1 MFCACVCTS
10 FTIIFPMRNK
20 QRHTS
25 ATLTGKHSASYHIYS
40 GQIWRSECMW
50 CGAGQTMTD
59 WTFQSRIS
67 SINELPSRHIS
78 SQLCVDHRVC
88 WLGLI
93 SAGKKGSNI
102 NHCRKSTFV
111 QTQLWMIQMTRHQSH
126 TEAAAV
132 SVYSVKPFLYM
143 WHCDTCD
150 FTYSHVVVQTHP
162 NNNNPQTVSVR
173 MRSSGATRL
182 CTWLQMFA
190 ILGELCVCRSL
201 LGMCSHSYF
210 LWKSH

>member
-1 MFCACVCTS
+1 MDESANKWRPPRPPTQRDMCIQFSLLCSREPHRKKSYCVCVCACLHRHKRAFVAPRHRRWMTSSVPLWDHKESGLDMYVLMFCACVCTS
-10 FTIIFPMRNK
+10 FTIIFPTRNK

-93 SAGKKGSNI
+93 SAGKKGLKN
-102 NHCRKSTFV
+102 
-111 QTQLWMIQMTRHQSH
+111 QS
-126 TEAAAV
+126 
-132 SVYSVKPFLYM
+132 L
-143 WHCDTCD
+143 
-150 FTYSHVVVQTHP
+150 
-162 NNNNPQTVSVR
+162 
-173 MRSSGATRL
+173 
-182 CTWLQMFA
+182 
-190 ILGELCVCRSL
+190 
-201 LGMCSHSYF
+201 
-210 LWKSH
+210 